1 MRIGRRTVAAAAAAA
16 GLLLASVA
24 LAQTPGFKRSVLQR
38 ADIEGH
44 DPKECV
50 LGNAELGPGASTG
63 KHIHHGFE
71 QGVVIEGEGE
81 LAVDGESPRK
91 LKAGDSYRVE
101 ARRPH
106 EARNTGSAPMKLV
119 ATWVV
124 EKGKPL
130 AEPVK

>member
-1 MRIGRRTVAAAAAAA
+1 MDHGRRSAAALSIAA
-16 GLLLASVA
+16 GLVASVA
-24 LAQTPGFKRSVLQR
+24 WAQAPGFKRSVLQR

-50 LGNAELGPGASTG
+50 LGNAELAPGASTG
-63 KHIHHGFE
+63 RHIHHGFE
-71 QGVVIEGEGE
+71 QGVVIEGDGE
-81 LAVDGESPRK
+81 LSVDGDAPRK

-106 EARNTGSAPMKLV
+106 EARNTGSGPMKLV